1 MKKTVCTI
9 FILSVLSICVYAE
22 SIGLSQVPDE
32 AIAFADKYFP
42 DYYLYRAT
50 ELAGSYALIFKG
62 GLKIY
67 VTSNGKWTTVSG
79 GGSEINIDYVE
90 DKVKNAVKKEFPD
103 EKVVYIQKKRKEYK
117 IEFKSRRKISVD
129 FEGNITKRGR
139 D

>member
-50 ELAGSYALIFKG
+50 ELSGSYALIFKG

-67 VTSNGKWTTVSG
+67 VTSNRKWTTVSG

>member
-1 MKKTVCTI
+1 MKKTIYTI
-9 FILSVLSICVYAE
+9 LILFVLSICVYAE
-22 SIGLSQVPDE
+22 SIGLSQLPDA
-32 AIAFADKYFP
+32 AIAFADKYFA

-50 ELAGSYALIFKG
+50 EISGSYALIFKG
-62 GLKIY
+62 GLRIY
-67 VTSNGKWTTVSG
+67 VTSNGEWTTVSG

-90 DKVKNAVKKEFPD
+90 DKVKNAVKKEFPN